1 MRKAAEEAMTTTR
14 AAHGGARP
22 PASNGRTATRTARW
36 ATNTAR
42 RESRRD
48 PSDAFVFFGA
58 TGDLA
63 FKQIFPALA
72 GLVRDAGWTMPIIGI
87 ARHGDLASLRD
98 RARQSLEAQGKVDP
112 VILARLQDQL
122 RFIRGSDDEPDTF
135 RRLRAELGSA
145 KHPLHYLAIPPALF
159 GEVIRLLAASHCA
172 DGARVIVEK
181 PFGRDLAGARRLNIT
196 LHEVFGEERIFRID
210 HYLGKEPVQN
220 LLYFR
225 FANRF
230 LEPIWNADHVAS
242 VQITMAEA
250 FGVADRGA
258 FYDRAGAIRD
268 VVQNHLL
275 QTISILAM
283 EPPSG
288 HTAEALRNE
297 KFKVLD
303 SIHPLR
309 PEDVVRGQY
318 EGYQKVKGVTTGSKV
333 ETYVALRL
341 QVDSWR
347 WAGVPFFVR
356 TGKCLP
362 VTATEVLVEFKRPP
376 YDVFREGERG
386 GTNYLR
392 FRLAPDMSI
401 SLGARAKK
409 PGEQMVG
416 EEAEL
421 YTGHESGTERPPYQ
435 RLIGDAAEG
444 DQMLFA
450 REDTVEAA
458 WRIVNP
464 ILDLPQAPF
473 QYRRGTWGPKLALG
487 LIPAGEHWH
496 TPSRAADDRPP
507 GPILVRGSQAGSH
520 MFRTT

>member
-1 MRKAAEEAMTTTR
+1 MTTMRGAHR
-14 AAHGGARP
+14 AVRP
-22 PASNGRTATRTARW
+22 EASSGRTATRSTRKAMNIARGG
-36 ATNTAR
+36 
-42 RESRRD
+42 SGRD

-72 GLVRDAGWTMPIIGI
+72 GLVRDAGWTVPIIGI

-98 RARQSLEAQGKVDP
+98 RARQSLEAQGEVDP
-112 VILARLQDQL
+112 AVLRRLQDQL
-122 RFIRGSDDEPDTF
+122 RFVPGSDDDPDTF
-135 RRLRAELGSA
+135 RRLRGELGSA
-145 KHPLHYLAIPPALF
+145 KQPLHYLAIPAALF
-159 GEVIRLLAASHCA
+159 GEVIQLLGSSHCA
-172 DGARVIVEK
+172 DGGRVIVEK
-181 PFGRDLAGARRLNIT
+181 PFGRDLAGARRLNTT
-196 LHEVFGEERIFRID
+196 LHSVFSEERIFRID
-210 HYLGKEPVQN
+210 HYLGKEPVLN

-230 LEPIWNADHVAS
+230 LEPIWNAEHVAS

-250 FGVADRGA
+250 FDVADRGA
-258 FYDRAGAIRD
+258 FYDSAGAIRD

-303 SIHPLR
+303 SIRPLR
-309 PEDVVRGQY
+309 PEEVVRGQY
-318 EGYQKVKGVTTGSKV
+318 EGYQKVKGVTPGSKV

-341 QVDSWR
+341 QIESWR

-362 VTATEVLVEFKRPP
+362 VTATEVRVELKRPP

-401 SLGARAKK
+401 SLGARAKM
-409 PGEQMVG
+409 PGEEMVG

-421 YTGHESGTERPPYQ
+421 YAGHESGTERPPYQ

-444 DQMLFA
+444 DQTLFA
-450 REDTVEAA
+450 REDAVEAA

-464 ILDLPQAPF
+464 ILDLPRAPF
-473 QYRRGTWGPKLALG
+473 RYRRGTWGPKAALR
-487 LIPAGEHWH
+487 LIPAGEQWH
-496 TPSRAADDRPP
+496 TPALAAEGRPP
-507 GPILVRGSQAGSH
+507 VPILVRGS
-520 MFRTT
+520 